1 MKQLLQDLSN
11 GLTYI
16 SEVPSQMP
24 SSDRIL
30 VRTHYSLIST
40 GTERSIVE
48 FGKSSWVKKAKMQPE
63 KVKDVI
69 NKIRS
74 EGIIPTYDAI
84 RSKLS
89 QPIPLGYA
97 TVGRVIHNGNC
108 EGFEIGDWV
117 VTNGYHAEIN
127 SVPPELCVHVP
138 EGVKFEEAVF
148 APIASIGLQGIN
160 LLDVP
165 PGSKILVVGLG
176 LIGQITC
183 RILTAKGYSVLGV
196 DLSEEKC
203 AIANSFGIETVDV
216 NTSFKRAALS
226 WTQGKGVDSTI
237 ITANSSESQ
246 IINDAAICTTRRGK
260 VISIGV
266 VGLNLHRPNFFQS
279 EVSVQV
285 SWSYGDRNHKGNGS
299 AHQNFYEVLKLLQNN
314 LLSMEDLLTH
324 RFEFINTKDAYSIF
338 SDKNAMGIL
347 LDYSNKENSE
357 PNLILPKAT
366 LKVQNPIQNDR
377 LNVGIIGMGNFA
389 YRTLIPCLKKIDK
402 QVKIHTLVS
411 NQGYQSVNAAN
422 QFGGYFVSTDPDK
435 VTKSNEIDAVFITT
449 RHDSHAKLC
458 IDALSHN
465 KNIWVEKP
473 LCLNKSE
480 LDQIIDMKSKSESLL
495 MVGFNR
501 RFSPMVKSIT
511 DRLDKND
518 IVELNITINAGVL
531 PLDHWLLDSK
541 TGGGRILGEGCHF
554 IDLARSFVGGDIE
567 KIKCLRRDQDGQDG
581 GKYSIIFKCG
591 SKANLDYRT
600 DLPSYEPKEYIELKA
615 GDLRVEIVNWKKIRF
630 SGKKRM
636 TDPFKVNLSP
646 KKGHFNALSEFINSC
661 SKEKTQLIP
670 LSQIFEVSRAAIDM
684 QNMAEN
690 QEILYS

>member
-11 GLTYI
+11 GQTYI
-16 SEVPSQMP
+16 SEVPSHLP
-24 SSDRIL
+24 SSGSIL
-30 VRTHYSLIST
+30 VKTHYSLISI

-48 FGKSSWVKKAKMQPE
+48 FGKSSWFKKAKMQPG

-69 NKIRS
+69 NKVRS
-74 EGIIPTYDAI
+74 EGILPTYEAI

-97 TVGRVIHNGNC
+97 TVGRVIHAGDC
-108 EGFEIGDWV
+108 EGFDIGDWV

-127 SVPPELCVHVP
+127 SIPPELCVHVP
-138 EGVKFEEAVF
+138 EGVKLEDAVF
-148 APIASIGLQGIN
+148 SPIASIGLQGVN

-165 PGSKILVVGLG
+165 PGSKILVIGLG

-183 RILTAKGYSVLGV
+183 RILIAKGYLVLGV

-203 AIANSFGIETVDV
+203 AIANSIGIETVNV
-216 NTSFKRAALS
+216 NSPFKRAALS
-226 WTQGKGVDSTI
+226 WTQGIGVDSTI

-285 SWSYGDRNHKGNGS
+285 SWSYGDRNHKGIGS
-299 AHQNFYEVLKLLQNN
+299 AHQNFSEVLTLFQNN
-314 LLSMEDLLTH
+314 LITVEDLITH
-324 RFEFINTKDAYSIF
+324 KFEFINTKEAYSSF

-347 LDYSNKENSE
+347 LDYSNKNNNESNYE
-357 PNLILPKAT
+357 LPKT
-366 LKVQNPIQNDR
+366 TIKVQDPIQNDR

-389 YRTLIPCLKKIDK
+389 YRTLIPCLKKLDN
-402 QVKIHTLVS
+402 QVNIHTLVS

-422 QFGGYFVSTDPDK
+422 QFGGFFVSTDSDR
-435 VTKSNEIDAVFITT
+435 VTKSNEIDTVIITT

-458 IDALSHN
+458 IDTLSQN

-480 LDQIIDMKSKSESLL
+480 LDQIIDMKAKSESLL

-501 RFSPMVKSIT
+501 RFSSMVKSIC
-511 DRLDKND
+511 DRLVKDN
-518 IVELNITINAGVL
+518 IVEINIIINAGVL
-531 PLDHWLLDSK
+531 PFDHWLLDSK

-554 IDLARSFVGGDIE
+554 IDLARSFVEGDIK

-581 GKYSIIFKCG
+581 GKYSINFNCG
-591 SKANLDYRT
+591 SIAIFDYRT
-600 DLPSYEPKEYIELKA
+600 DLPAHEPKEYIALKN
-615 GDLRVEIVNWKKIRF
+615 GDLEVEIDNWKKIKF
-630 SGKKRM
+630 TGKQRM
-636 TDPFKVNLSP
+636 TDPFKWNFSP
-646 KKGHFNALSEFINSC
+646 QKGHLNALSEFIDSC
-661 SKEKTQLIP
+661 SKKRQQLIP
-670 LSQIFEVSRAAIDM
+670 LNQIFEVSRAAIDM
-684 QNMAEN
+684 QNMVEN
-690 QEILYS
+690 QEIIYS